1 MKKPFYFQIAVKAFE
16 KKALEGGK
24 QVVRIK
30 GFASTPQIDR
40 HNDRIEPQAFA
51 EAVKEYLQLGTL
63 LRSHN
68 QDYPAGKIDS
78 ATVSDGG
85 LEVEGDVLD
94 EKCQEEVMD
103 GRLGAFSIGYI
114 AKESVLEHAD
124 GTPFNAE
131 VDNWWDPTLV
141 RVIKKLDLVEIS
153 LVTCPA
159 NPGALFTVAKSV
171 KAFFQKQMAFVKK
184 SVEAKGLTAPAD
196 IALEFKS
203 YGMEGDVEFEGKDA
217 IDAEAEKA
225 TEEVEKKAEMGDA
238 CTMEDGSEGTM
249 QDDGNGN
256 MVCKAKKAEE
266 KAAEGTQ
273 ETKAE
278 GAEAEAPKPEAQ
290 KEPEKPAET
299 AGADGGEGGE
309 KPAEKPNAEGA
320 DGKTVEVAAPAPAAE
335 AKTVVLTIKDLKPF
349 EVLASIM
356 GVDAVKAI
364 IPDLP
369 ADVRTVEVPE
379 EVKAAMSG
387 IIEMMEKA
395 VSAEIKRADDLQAIV
410 DKMPTK
416 RALAPFGPYGGAEE
430 KSEAKP
436 GKKPNEVSEGFKSLF
451 KNAIA

>member
-40 HNDRIEPQAFA
+40 YNDRIEPQAFA

-68 QDYPAGKIDS
+68 QDYPAGKIDT
-78 ATVSDGG
+78 AAVSDGG

-131 VDNWWDPTLV
+131 TDNWWDPTLV

-184 SVEAKGLTAPAD
+184 SVEAKGITAPAD

-203 YGMEGDVEFEGKDA
+203 YGIEGDVDFEGKSE
-217 IDAEAEKA
+217 IDEEAEKAEVEVAAEAEK
-225 TEEVEKKAEMGDA
+225 TEE
-238 CTMEDGSEGTM
+238 
-249 QDDGNGN
+249 Q
-256 MVCKAKKAEE
+256 KAEE
-266 KAAEGTQ
+266 AKAAEAAPAAEGTK
-273 ETKAE
+273 EVKAE

-290 KEPEKPAET
+290 KEPEKPVETTGAE
-299 AGADGGEGGE
+299 GGEGGV
-309 KPAEKPNAEGA
+309 KPVEEPIAEGTE
-320 DGKTVEVAAPAPAAE
+320 GKKAEEAAAAPAAE
-335 AKTVVLTIKDLKPF
+335 AKQIVLTIKDLKPF
-349 EVLASIM
+349 EVLASIL
-356 GVDAVKAI
+356 GKDAIAAI
-364 IPDLP
+364 LP
-369 ADVRTVEVPE
+369 EDMTLDAVRTVEVPE
-379 EVKAAMSG
+379 EIKAAMSG
-387 IIEMMEKA
+387 IIETMEKA
-395 VSAEIKRADDLQAIV
+395 VSAEIKRANDLQVVV

-430 KSEAKP
+430 KSEAAA
-436 GKKPNEVSEGFKSLF
+436 GKKPREVSEGFKSLF
-451 KNAIA
+451 KNVNH